1 MKSAKFEFI
10 RTAREVLKAIEVGPS
25 PLAVTAIAQS
35 LSLTPESVE
44 RTVTSL
50 AGLGLIRFDST
61 APGYVLGAHL
71 FEDARNSN
79 DDLDLLRDAADGMAQ
94 LREISGEKV
103 ILARMD
109 GAETVYFDALDGS
122 DQRNESVRPARR
134 IPFWQ
139 SAGGKALA
147 ACLDRDARKSIMQ
160 GAANPSALSAELDL
174 IHARGYAIEVEVKNA
189 GPCGVS
195 APIFD
200 RRGRVIAAIGI
211 EGECSRLSR
220 AQLHELGPAVVE
232 ATRNASL
239 RAGGAPRPNSKSP
252 RPAAPVSPA
261 ITLLADVRNIIG
273 ECPVFDAANERL
285 FWVDMYDPS
294 IWRFDFRRGK
304 VVSFHPGEMVTA
316 LALAPEG
323 MLAAAQSNLW
333 LIDPETGDRIR
344 SLGHPEA
351 DIPGNRFNDAK
362 CDSSGR
368 FWVNTMDYSFARNAG
383 SLYRLDGDGDFRTMD
398 AGLNVPNGMGWSP
411 DNRTM
416 YLADTADRV
425 IYAYDFREDSGD
437 ISNRRIFVRI
447 PDDVR
452 GAPDG
457 LAVDANGNL
466 WVAMFDGWR
475 VSQYAPDGILIDEI
489 LMPVPRPT
497 SCAFGGKDG
506 KTLFVTSARIRIS
519 DAMLLEAPNAG
530 AVFAVSV

>member
-1 MKSAKFEFI
+1 MESAKFEFI
-10 RTAREVLKAIEVGPS
+10 RTAREVLNAVEMGPS
-25 PLAVTAIAQS
+25 PLSLAAIAQS
-35 LSLTPESVE
+35 LSLTRESVQ
-44 RTVTSL
+44 RTLTSL
-50 AGLGLIRFDST
+50 AGLGLIRFDPT
-61 APGYVLGAHL
+61 APGYVFGAHL
-71 FEDARNSN
+71 FEDARNSE
-79 DDLDLLRDAADGMAQ
+79 DDLDLLRDVIDGIAQ

-109 GAETVYFDALDGS
+109 GADTVYIDALDES

-139 SAGGKALA
+139 SAAGKALA
-147 ACLDRDARKSIMQ
+147 ACLDRDARKSIAQ

-174 IHARGYAIEVEVKNA
+174 IHARGYAIEVGVKNA
-189 GPCGVS
+189 CGVS
-195 APIFD
+195 AAVFD

-232 ATRNASL
+232 ATRNASF

-252 RPAAPVSPA
+252 RPAAPVSAA

-294 IWRFDFRRGK
+294 IWRFDFRTGK

-383 SLYRLDGDGDFRTMD
+383 SLYRLDGNGDFRTMD

-425 IYAYDFREDSGD
+425 IYAYDFREASGD
-437 ISNRRIFVRI
+437 ISNRRIFARI

-475 VSQYAPDGILIDEI
+475 VGQYDPDGILIDEI

-506 KTLFVTSARIRIS
+506 KTLFVTTARIRIS
-519 DAMLLEAPNAG
+519 NSMLLEAPNAG